1 MKRPLAVLL
10 VCGAALFAADKPAT
24 LRGAPSKKTSGKKL
38 ASKASVSRTPLSKND
53 AGRCFKVHRLLR
65 ADEAHYWADWTNAC
79 PFTIDAVYVLVGF
92 ADQSRKE
99 LGNGVWPMYFIQ
111 PGVHR
116 VTRFSAPAEVV
127 NFATVHVHR
136 ITTDSADAL
145 KDDRMAAEL
154 VEKQTVPPGTV
165 GDTARGRV
173 ISYDPNTN

>member
-10 VCGAALFAADKPAT
+10 VCGLALFAADKPAT
-24 LRGAPSKKTSGKKL
+24 RGAPSKRTSGKKPAL
-38 ASKASVSRTPLSKND
+38 KTDV
-53 AGRCFKVHRLLR
+53 GQCFKVHRLLR
-65 ADEAHYWADWTNAC
+65 ADEAHYWADWTNGC

-92 ADQSRKE
+92 ADHSRKE

-145 KDDRMAAEL
+145 RDDRMAAEL